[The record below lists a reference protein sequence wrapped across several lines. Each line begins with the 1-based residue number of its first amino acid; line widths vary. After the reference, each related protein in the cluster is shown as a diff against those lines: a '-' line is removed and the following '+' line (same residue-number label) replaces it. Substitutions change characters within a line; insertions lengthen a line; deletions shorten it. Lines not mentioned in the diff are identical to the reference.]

1 MQQQQITQLVHTFLK
16 VFRCLYKLVGIL
28 LTVSLEHIYISM
40 NNIICVS
47 LNYSINHINWQ
58 HFIFRDMTILIFKNS
73 PDLSLHFNEGAHLLI
88 FT

>member
-40 NNIICVS
+40 NNIICVKPHKMATFYIQRYD
-47 LNYSINHINWQ
+47 NINI
-58 HFIFRDMTILIFKNS
+58 
-73 PDLSLHFNEGAHLLI
+73 
-88 FT
+88 